1 MKEKIIKKGPANWYH
16 GFGSKGGKL
25 VLTNKTLYFE
35 GHMFNA
41 GKKEFEVNVEDI
53 TGVEPGFLKNLT
65 ISTKHGEE
73 KFAVNGKSEWVEAIE
88 QAMSEC
94 E

>member
-16 GFGSKGGKL
+16 GFVSKGGKL

-53 TGVEPGFLKNLT
+53 TGVEPGFLKTLLFQQNM
-65 ISTKHGEE
+65 ER
-73 KFAVNGKSEWVEAIE
+73 KSLL
-88 QAMSEC
+88 
-94 E
+94 